1 MVSGGCGMGAGRREG
16 WKTLRRWLL
25 WWKIDPAELERQ
37 VEGYEKVHRLATA
50 QGFGYLLAVMAAAQA
65 AYGAGLAFSPGTAAL
80 FPVAWFQ
87 AGVALSLAA
96 LGGFLLRG
104 SRAAAIGLMVVYSIQ
119 TVFIANCALQ
129 TEPAASFLLL
139 SLAGWS
145 IFMRVFYLSLRVERE
160 RTRLA

>member
-1 MVSGGCGMGAGRREG
+1 MEAGRREG

-50 QGFGYLLAVMAAAQA
+50 RGFGCLLAVIAAAQA

-80 FPVAWFQ
+80 FSVAWFQ
-87 AGVALSLAA
+87 AGVALSFAA

-104 SRAAAIGLMVVYSIQ
+104 SRAAAIGLMVLCTFQ
-119 TVFIANCALQ
+119 TVFIADCALHL

-139 SLAGWS
+139 SLAGWA